1 VPVSRADDDINAEGL
16 RRLFFFWQGAKR
28 SKSVRREIADLIE
41 QSAAIP
47 SVPQVVV
54 RFLEITQDPQFDY
67 GKLVDLLASDPG
79 MTGEILRLAN
89 SALFGVSR
97 QITSIRQ
104 AMTLLGVR
112 RIRSLVLARYLI
124 SVINDRSAV
133 LDVRYFW
140 RRSLT
145 SAALA
150 AKLARHRLASL
161 QEETFIAAL
170 LADVGIVLMAKALG
184 EDYRPIAECYVP
196 GGVGETASL
205 EQERFGTTH
214 GEVTALLLDRWQ
226 LPTLIIDTG
235 KYHHG
240 EPPADAEPNVTTMVQ
255 LVSAADGL
263 AKHLCESHDVATL
276 VDACHRCMEAAGVN
290 MSMLPAILEE
300 LEEDIADLARVLRV
314 AVLPERVYERIVHE
328 IREHL
333 SAPAGQ
339 GPSF

>member
-1 VPVSRADDDINAEGL
+1 MRQD
-16 RRLFFFWQGAKR
+16 
-28 SKSVRREIADLIE
+28 IADLIE

-112 RIRSLVLARYLI
+112 RIRSLVLTRYLI
-124 SVINDRSAV
+124 SVVNDRSTV

-150 AKLARHRLASL
+150 AKLHPNLAQNTLS
-161 QEETFIAAL
+161 QAL

-184 EDYRPIAECYVP
+184 EDYRPIGERYVP
-196 GGVGETASL
+196 GGADETVSL
-205 EQERFGTTH
+205 EQERFDTTH

-226 LPTLIIDTG
+226 LPALITDTV
-235 KYHHG
+235 KHHHG
-240 EPPADAEPNVTTMVQ
+240 EPPADADPNVRTMVQ
-255 LVSAADGL
+255 LVSASDGL
-263 AKHLCESHDVATL
+263 AKRLCESHEAAAM
-276 VDACHRCMEAAGVN
+276 VDACHRCMEAAGINV
-290 MSMLPAILEE
+290 SLLPTILEE

-314 AVLPERVYERIVHE
+314 AVLPDRVYERIVHE

-333 SAPAGQ
+333 SSPAGQ
-339 GPSF
+339 GPSL

>member
-1 VPVSRADDDINAEGL
+1 MR
-16 RRLFFFWQGAKR
+16 Q
-28 SKSVRREIADLIE
+28 EIADLIE

-124 SVINDRSAV
+124 SVVNDRSTV

-170 LADVGIVLMAKALG
+170 LADVGIVLMAKTLG
-184 EDYRPIAECYVP
+184 EDYQPIGDRYVP
-196 GGVGETASL
+196 GGVDDTTSL
-205 EQERFGTTH
+205 ENEQFGATH

-226 LPTLIIDTG
+226 LPALITDTV

-240 EPPADAEPNVTTMVQ
+240 EPPADTEPNVGTMVR
-255 LVSAADGL
+255 LVSASDRL
-263 AKHLCESHDVATL
+263 AKHLCESHDASTM
-276 VDACHRCMEAAGVN
+276 VDACYQCMAAADVN
-290 MSMLPAILEE
+290 VSLLPSILEE

-314 AVLPERVYERIVHE
+314 AVLPDRVYERIMHE

-333 SAPAGQ
+333 SAPAG
-339 GPSF
+339 GGASLY

>member
-1 VPVSRADDDINAEGL
+1 MRQD
-16 RRLFFFWQGAKR
+16 
-28 SKSVRREIADLIE
+28 IADLIE

-112 RIRSLVLARYLI
+112 RIRSLVLTRYLI
-124 SVINDRSAV
+124 SVVNDRSTV

-161 QEETFIAAL
+161 QEETFVAAL

-184 EDYRPIAECYVP
+184 EDYRPVAERYVP
-196 GGVGETASL
+196 GGADETVSL
-205 EQERFGTTH
+205 EQERFDTTH

-226 LPTLIIDTG
+226 LPALIIDTV
-235 KYHHG
+235 KHHHG
-240 EPPADAEPNVTTMVQ
+240 EPPADAEPNVRTMVQ
-255 LVSAADGL
+255 LVSASDGL
-263 AKHLCESHDVATL
+263 AKRLCESHDAASM
-276 VDACHRCMEAAGVN
+276 VDACHRCMEAAGINV
-290 MSMLPAILEE
+290 SLLPTILEE

-314 AVLPERVYERIVHE
+314 AVLPDRVYERIVHE

-333 SAPAGQ
+333 SAPAGES
-339 GPSF
+339 PSFWASRANTIL

>member
-1 VPVSRADDDINAEGL
+1 MTTSTRSGCVDSFLWWGQR
-16 RRLFFFWQGAKR
+16 R
-28 SKSVRREIADLIE
+28 SKSVRQEIADLIE

-112 RIRSLVLARYLI
+112 RIRSLVLTRYLI
-124 SVINDRSAV
+124 SVVNDRSTV

-170 LADVGIVLMAKALG
+170 LADVGIVLMAKTLG
-184 EDYRPIAECYVP
+184 EDYRPIGDRYVP
-196 GGVGETASL
+196 GGEDDTTSL
-205 EQERFGTTH
+205 EDERFGATH

-226 LPTLIIDTG
+226 LPSLITDTV

-240 EPPADAEPNVTTMVQ
+240 EPPADAEPNVHAMVQ
-255 LVSAADGL
+255 LVSASDRL
-263 AKHLCESHDVATL
+263 AKHLCESHDASTM
-276 VDACHRCMEAAGVN
+276 VDACYQCMEAADVN
-290 MSMLPAILEE
+290 VSFLPSILEE

-314 AVLPERVYERIVHE
+314 AVLPDRVYERIMHE

-333 SAPAGQ
+333 SAPAGD
-339 GPSF
+339 GASLY